1 MSTTGERIRARRI
14 LFELTVKAVA
24 DYAGVKPPTVSQWE
38 SDLMLPKGESM
49 KRLEEILKTNSDWI
63 LYGKGNPDA
72 RYVLVQPDSQEF
84 KAISLS
90 TKRIPVLSWV
100 QAGAWNDI
108 GCDDPAMTCTEWTE
122 TSADV
127 SDHAFALMIR
137 GDSMFNPNDRRS
149 LADGIMVVVDTVFN
163 SDPESLNH
171 KIVVA
176 MLEGTNE
183 ATIKEFVK
191 DGPNIYLNPLNPRYP
206 IMPIDSNCRI
216 VAVAKEGKIKL

>member
-1 MSTTGERIRARRI
+1 MSIGSRLRSRRKMFGHTLKVI
-14 LFELTVKAVA
+14 AEHV
-24 DYAGVKPPTVSQWE
+24 GVKQPTVSQWE
-38 SDLMLPKGESM
+38 ADLMVPRGESL
-49 KRLEEILKTNSDWI
+49 KKLEEILKTNSDWI
-63 LYGKGNPDA
+63 LHGKGNPDA

-84 KAISLS
+84 KAISLN

-108 GCDDPAMTCTEWTE
+108 GCDDPSMTCTEWTE

-127 SDHAFALMIR
+127 SDHSFALIVR
-137 GDSMFNPNDRRS
+137 GDSMFNPSDKRS
-149 LADGIMVVVDTVFN
+149 LADGVLVVVDTVFN
-163 SDPESLNH
+163 AEPESLNH

-183 ATIKEFVK
+183 ATIKEFIK
-191 DGPNIYLNPLNPRYP
+191 DGPNMYLNPLNPRYP
-206 IMPIDSNCRI
+206 IIHIDERCRI

>member
-1 MSTTGERIRARRI
+1 MSIGSRLRSRRKMFGHTLKVI
-14 LFELTVKAVA
+14 A
-24 DYAGVKPPTVSQWE
+24 DHVGVKQPTVSQWE
-38 SDLMLPKGESM
+38 ADLMVPRGESL
-49 KRLEEILKTNSDWI
+49 KKLEEILKTNSDWI
-63 LYGKGNPDA
+63 LHGKGNPDA

-100 QAGAWNDI
+100 QAGSWSDI
-108 GCDDPAMTCTEWTE
+108 GCDDPAMTCSEWTE

-127 SDHAFALMIR
+127 SDHAFALIVR
-137 GDSMFNPNDRRS
+137 GDSMFNPSDKRS
-149 LADGIMVVVDTVFN
+149 LADGVLVVVDTVFN
-163 SDPESLNH
+163 AEPESLNH

-183 ATIKEFVK
+183 ATIKEFIK
-191 DGPNIYLNPLNPRYP
+191 DGPNMYLNPLNPRYP
-206 IMPIDSNCRI
+206 IIHIDERCRI

>member
-1 MSTTGERIRARRI
+1 MSTSGERIRARRI
-14 LFELTVKAVA
+14 QFELTVKAVA

-108 GCDDPAMTCTEWTE
+108 GCDDPAMTCTEWME
-122 TSADV
+122 TSSGV
-127 SDHAFALMIR
+127 SEHAFALIVR
-137 GDSMFNPNDRRS
+137 GDSMTNSNNPRS
-149 LADGIMVVVDTVFN
+149 IQDGAKVVVEPIF
-163 SDPESLNH
+163 DPEQLNR

-176 MLEGTNE
+176 MLEGSSE
-183 ATIKEFVK
+183 ATIKEFIQ
-191 DGPNIYLNPLNPRYP
+191 DGPVKFLKPLNPAYP
-206 IMPIDSNCRI
+206 SMQINGNCRVVGVVKQI
-216 VAVAKEGKIKL
+216 VVDL

>member
-1 MSTTGERIRARRI
+1 MSIGSRLRSRRKMFGHTLKVI
-14 LFELTVKAVA
+14 AEHV
-24 DYAGVKPPTVSQWE
+24 GVKQPTVSQWE
-38 SDLMLPKGESM
+38 ADLMVPRGESL
-49 KRLEEILKTNSDWI
+49 KKLEEILKTNSDWI
-63 LYGKGNPDA
+63 LHGKGNPDA

-84 KAISLS
+84 KAISLN

-108 GCDDPAMTCTEWTE
+108 GCDDPAMTCTELTE

-127 SDHAFALMIR
+127 SDHAFALIVR
-137 GDSMFNPNDRRS
+137 GDSMFNPSDKRS
-149 LADGIMVVVDTVFN
+149 LADGVMVVVDSVFN
-163 SDPESLNH
+163 SDVESLNH

-191 DGPNIYLNPLNPRYP
+191 DGPNMYLNPLNPRYP
-206 IMPIDSNCRI
+206 IIPIDGNCRI

>member
-1 MSTTGERIRARRI
+1 MFGHTLKVIAEH
-14 LFELTVKAVA
+14 V
-24 DYAGVKPPTVSQWE
+24 GVKQPTVSQWE
-38 SDLMLPKGESM
+38 ADLMVPRGESL
-49 KRLEEILKTNSDWI
+49 KKLEEILKTNSDWI
-63 LYGKGNPDA
+63 LHGKGNPDA

-84 KAISLS
+84 KAISLN

-127 SDHAFALMIR
+127 SDHSFALIVR
-137 GDSMFNPNDRRS
+137 GDSMFNPSDKRS
-149 LADGIMVVVDTVFN
+149 LADGVLVVVDTVFN
-163 SDPESLNH
+163 AEPESLNH

-183 ATIKEFVK
+183 ATIKEFIK
-191 DGPNIYLNPLNPRYP
+191 DGPNMYLNPLNPRYP
-206 IMPIDSNCRI
+206 IIHIDERCRI

>member
-1 MSTTGERIRARRI
+1 MSTSGERIRARRI
-14 LFELTVKAVA
+14 QFELTVKAVA

-90 TKRIPVLSWV
+90 TKRIPVISWV
-100 QAGAWNDI
+100 QAGAWSDT
-108 GCDDPAMTCTEWTE
+108 GCDDPAMNCDEWME
-122 TSADV
+122 TSSGV
-127 SDHAFALMIR
+127 SEHAFALIVR
-137 GDSMFNPNDRRS
+137 GDSMTNSNNPRS
-149 LADGIMVVVDTVFN
+149 IQDGSKVVVDPVF
-163 SDPESLNH
+163 DPEQLNR

-176 MLEGTNE
+176 MLDGSNE
-183 ATIKEFVK
+183 ATIKEYVV
-191 DGPNIYLNPLNPRYP
+191 DGPYKLLRPFNTAYP
-206 IMPIDSNCRI
+206 TMQIDGNCRI
-216 VAVAKEGKIKL
+216 VGVARQIVTDL

>member
-1 MSTTGERIRARRI
+1 MVPR
-14 LFELTVKAVA
+14 
-24 DYAGVKPPTVSQWE
+24 
-38 SDLMLPKGESM
+38 GESL
-49 KRLEEILKTNSDWI
+49 KKLEEILKTNSDWI
-63 LYGKGNPDA
+63 LHGKGNPDA

-100 QAGAWNDI
+100 QAGSWSDI
-108 GCDDPAMTCTEWTE
+108 GYDDPAMICTEWTE

-127 SDHAFALMIR
+127 SDHAFALIVR
-137 GDSMFNPNDRRS
+137 GDSMFNPADKRS
-149 LADGIMVVVDTVFN
+149 LADGVMVVVDSVF
-163 SDPESLNH
+163 DADVDALNH

-176 MLEGTNE
+176 MLDGTNE

-191 DGPNIYLNPLNPRYP
+191 DGPSLYLNPLNPRYP
-206 IMPIDSNCRI
+206 IIPIDAGCRI

>member
-1 MSTTGERIRARRI
+1 MFGHTLKVIAEH
-14 LFELTVKAVA
+14 V
-24 DYAGVKPPTVSQWE
+24 GVKQPTVSQWE
-38 SDLMLPKGESM
+38 ADLMVPRGESL
-49 KRLEEILKTNSDWI
+49 KKLEEILKTNSDWI
-63 LYGKGNPDA
+63 LHGKGNPDA

-100 QAGAWNDI
+100 QAGSWSDI
-108 GCDDPAMTCTEWTE
+108 GYDDPAMICTEWTE

-127 SDHAFALMIR
+127 SDHAFALIVR
-137 GDSMFNPNDRRS
+137 GDSMFNPADKRS
-149 LADGIMVVVDTVFN
+149 LADGVMVVVDSVF
-163 SDPESLNH
+163 DADVDALNH

-176 MLEGTNE
+176 MLDGTNE

-191 DGPNIYLNPLNPRYP
+191 DGPSLYLNPLNPRYP
-206 IMPIDSNCRI
+206 IIPIDAGCRI

>member
-1 MSTTGERIRARRI
+1 MSTPGERIRARRI
-14 LFELTVKAVA
+14 QFELTVKAVA
-24 DYAGVKPPTVSQWE
+24 DYAGVRPPTVSQWE

-108 GCDDPAMTCTEWTE
+108 GCDDQKTIST
-122 TSADV
+122 
-127 SDHAFALMIR
+127 
-137 GDSMFNPNDRRS
+137 
-149 LADGIMVVVDTVFN
+149 DGN
-163 SDPESLNH
+163 Q
-171 KIVVA
+171 K
-176 MLEGTNE
+176 
-183 ATIKEFVK
+183 K
-191 DGPNIYLNPLNPRYP
+191 NIYLGTKSL
-206 IMPIDSNCRI
+206 IDDI
-216 VAVAKEGKIKL
+216 KMEKIKEIKDKNDKGNLLQNARRSEL

>member
-1 MSTTGERIRARRI
+1 MSTSGERIRARRI
-14 LFELTVKAVA
+14 QFELTVKAVA

-90 TKRIPVLSWV
+90 TKRIPVISWV
-100 QAGAWNDI
+100 QAGAWNDT
-108 GCDDPAMTCTEWTE
+108 GCDDPAMTCTEWME
-122 TSADV
+122 TSSGV
-127 SDHAFALMIR
+127 SEHAFALIVR
-137 GDSMFNPNDRRS
+137 GDSMTNSNNPRS
-149 LADGIMVVVDTVFN
+149 IQDGAKVVVEPIF
-163 SDPESLNH
+163 DPEQLNR

-176 MLEGTNE
+176 MLEGSSE
-183 ATIKEFVK
+183 ATIKEFIQ
-191 DGPNIYLNPLNPRYP
+191 DGPVKFLKPLNPAYP
-206 IMPIDSNCRI
+206 SMQINGNCRVVGVVKQI
-216 VAVAKEGKIKL
+216 VVDL

>member
-1 MSTTGERIRARRI
+1 MFGHTLKVI
-14 LFELTVKAVA
+14 A
-24 DYAGVKPPTVSQWE
+24 DHVGVKQPTVSQWE
-38 SDLMLPKGESM
+38 ADLMVPRGESL
-49 KRLEEILKTNSDWI
+49 KKLEEILKTNSDWI
-63 LYGKGNPDA
+63 LHGKGNPDA

-84 KAISLS
+84 KAISLN

-108 GCDDPAMTCTEWTE
+108 GCDDPSMTCTEWTE

-127 SDHAFALMIR
+127 SDHSFALIVR
-137 GDSMFNPNDRRS
+137 GDSMFNPSDKRS
-149 LADGIMVVVDTVFN
+149 LADGVLVVVDTVFN
-163 SDPESLNH
+163 AEPESLNH

-183 ATIKEFVK
+183 ATIKEFIK
-191 DGPNIYLNPLNPRYP
+191 DGPNMYLNPLNPRYP
-206 IMPIDSNCRI
+206 IIHIDERCRI